1 MVNDFGLYRTCVELK
16 GIAMRSKIDDEI
28 DVFITLELD
37 ILVKFDFSR
46 YNKKPFKLNIKN
58 TVYMNT
64 VFLQQIIL

>member
-1 MVNDFGLYRTCVELK
+1 MKASRAQRFRVIYRICVELK

-46 YNKKPFKLNIKN
+46 YNKNLLN
-58 TVYMNT
+58 
-64 VFLQQIIL
+64 

>member
-28 DVFITLELD
+28 DVFITPKLD

-46 YNKKPFKLNIKN
+46 YNKNLLN
-58 TVYMNT
+58 
-64 VFLQQIIL
+64 

>member
-1 MVNDFGLYRTCVELK
+1 
-16 GIAMRSKIDDEI
+16 MRSKIDDEI